1 MRNLILVCAAICSA
15 AIGCKNNGAN
25 TAATVKSETISK
37 TEAKLVKKIIVGA
50 ERKPAK
56 PDFQVLEM
64 TNKNDLL
71 TVVFQYSG
79 GCEEHGF
86 EAHFA
91 GGWLKSMPPQAILDF
106 EHLNPNNDACRSIIK
121 DTVHYDLTPLS
132 YPGSEQVVVKY
143 PAGKG
148 IQTMY
153 EYKN

>member
-1 MRNLILVCAAICSA
+1 MRNLILVCAICA
-15 AIGCKNNGAN
+15 AAMGCKNNGAN
-25 TAATVKSETISK
+25 TGSAKKSETISK
-37 TEAKLVKKIIVGA
+37 TETKKVKDIIVGA
-50 ERKPAK
+50 ERKPTK

-64 TNKNDLL
+64 TNKKDVL

-79 GCEEHGF
+79 GCEEHDF

-91 GGWLKSMPPQAILDF
+91 GGWLKSMPPQAVLDF
-106 EHLNPNNDACRSIIK
+106 EHLNPNKDACRSIIK
-121 DTVHYDLTPLS
+121 DTVHFDLTPLK
-132 YPGSEQVVVKY
+132 YPAAEKVVIKY